1 MHGVGFRDLLVVPKI
16 LGSIKAFFQ
25 DRLHRLNKFGAGDMP
40 CSVRRG
46 SHRYYTGNST
56 ATAKR

>member
-16 LGSIKAFFQ
+16 LGLIKAFFQ

-46 SHRYYTGNST
+46 SYRSIIL
-56 ATAKR
+56 ATV